1 MLKYTICF
9 IKYHDSLL
17 LLNRLKAPWM
27 GSWNGVGGKLEP
39 NETPQACII
48 REIHEETG
56 IRLDKVTARGEMR
69 WTNFG
74 TANGGMYLFTAEL
87 TKKPFVGPQVSIEG
101 LLDFKTIE
109 WVLSPD
115 NTGVV
120 NNIKPLL
127 ATLFEAEPT
136 SIYQADYEV
145 NNLIRFVK
153 VQ

>member
-9 IKYHDSLL
+9 IKYNESLL
-17 LLNRLKAPWM
+17 LLNRIKAPWM
-27 GSWNGVGGKLEP
+27 GSWNGVGGKLET
-39 NETPQACII
+39 NETPTDCII
-48 REIHEETG
+48 REVREETG
-56 IRLDKVTARGEMR
+56 IVLDKVTARGEMH

-74 TANGGMYLFTAEL
+74 VDNGGMYLFTAEL
-87 TKKPFVGPQVSIEG
+87 AVKPFVGPQESIEG
-101 LLDFKTIE
+101 LLDFKPIE
-109 WVLSPD
+109 WIVSPE

-127 ATLFEAEPT
+127 ATLFKAEPT

-153 VQ
+153 EQ